1 MRKVL
6 VSLLLVSFCGNA
18 TAQSQKPVQQ
28 PTPDLRLTIQD
39 AEQLAIKNNPSLSA
53 SRLRTLA
60 QGQVTREVRSA
71 LLPQATVNLTAVEP
85 KEASR
90 ITAGGLN
97 NPILYERAAAGVSV
111 QQLLTDFGRT
121 RNLVASARFRQDAQR
136 STDLATQAE
145 IVFAV
150 DQAFYRA
157 LQSVA
162 LLHVAESTV
171 QARQDVADQ
180 IGALTKAKLKSD
192 LDLSFANVNLAQAQ
206 LLLLDA
212 SNAKDEAFANLNAL
226 LGFENQQTYTL
237 VDETAQ
243 PPGPPQDAAAL
254 VKLAFQSR
262 PDLSAVEEEWQ
273 AAERFR
279 RAEHDL
285 QRPTLSTM
293 AVVGDTPIRADQ
305 LSPWYGAVGVNLSI
319 PIFNGFQ
326 FSARAREAD
335 YRADAQRK
343 MIQDLRNRISRDV
356 QVSYLAAQSSYSR
369 IAVTQQLLA
378 QANMALDLAQ
388 TRYKLGL
395 GSIVEVSQAQL
406 QQTEAAIGN
415 TNARYGYEAA
425 LSSLRF
431 QTGR

>member
-1 MRKVL
+1 
-6 VSLLLVSFCGNA
+6 
-18 TAQSQKPVQQ
+18 
-28 PTPDLRLTIQD
+28 
-39 AEQLAIKNNPSLSA
+39 
-53 SRLRTLA
+53 
-60 QGQVTREVRSA
+60 
-71 LLPQATVNLTAVEP
+71 
-85 KEASR
+85 
-90 ITAGGLN
+90 
-97 NPILYERAAAGVSV
+97 
-111 QQLLTDFGRT
+111 
-121 RNLVASARFRQDAQR
+121 
-136 STDLATQAE
+136 
-145 IVFAV
+145 
-150 DQAFYRA
+150 
-157 LQSVA
+157 
-162 LLHVAESTV
+162 
-171 QARQDVADQ
+171 
-180 IGALTKAKLKSD
+180 
-192 LDLSFANVNLAQAQ
+192 
-206 LLLLDA
+206 LLDA

-243 PPGPPQDAAAL
+243 PPGPPQDSAAL

-369 IAVTQQLLA
+369 IAVTQQLLS